1 MEGFNPHVK
10 VSAEGETRLAF
21 PEQEERLASPSE
33 QMEAKLLALS
43 ETERAELLQDALEQY
58 SDLETLIHAITRM
71 EGETQPT
78 LF

>member
-10 VSAEGETRLAF
+10 VSVEGEAQPVF
-21 PEQEERLASPSE
+21 PKQEERLASPSE
-33 QMEAKLLALS
+33 RMEAKLSALS

-58 SDLETLIHAITRM
+58 SDLEALIHAITRM
-71 EGETQPT
+71 EGETQQT